1 MIGFLEDVI
10 QALHLKKIKANSM
23 DISSMD
29 PERYSKRFINN
40 LKVICRTENLFDGGK
55 WEVIDNRIES

>member
-1 MIGFLEDVI
+1 
-10 QALHLKKIKANSM
+10 
-23 DISSMD
+23 MD

-55 WEVIDNRIES
+55 WEIIDNSIES